1 MAVSVVRLT
10 DNATLWELGAEQ
22 GVTRMRYV
30 THPELVKEVC
40 PQCLYYHDTVWD
52 QDNPL
57 APEPPLH
64 PMCACTMEPEFDPG
78 SELGQDPDGEPIVA
92 EPAPELKPGEY
103 LTKKLAS
110 MPVAKQQKVI
120 GVVRTTLLRADLI
133 EVTQLMRRASGLRSV
148 DSLLKSTPNS
158 SGLLPGGSLSDA
170 DRRVNVSDDARP
182 SGEQPRGRVSSAA
195 ATTLPNLIGCVC
207 LNKQGRVGLIT
218 RVLESDRGP
227 LFSGPGLDGRG
238 LWTATAP
245 TVVAR
250 RLEDYRP

>member
-10 DNATLWELGAEQ
+10 DNASLWELGAEK
-22 GVTRMRYV
+22 GVTRMRFV

-52 QDNPL
+52 QNNPL

-103 LTKKLAS
+103 LAAKLKS
-110 MPVAKQQKVI
+110 MPVAKQQKVV

-133 EVTQLMRRASGLRSV
+133 EVTQLVRRVSGLRSV
-148 DSLLKSTPNS
+148 DSLLKSA
-158 SGLLPGGSLSDA
+158 G
-170 DRRVNVSDDARP
+170 
-182 SGEQPRGRVSSAA
+182 
-195 ATTLPNLIGCVC
+195 
-207 LNKQGRVGLIT
+207 IT
-218 RVLESDRGP
+218 QQELRTKSYAELQRI
-227 LFSGPGLDGRG
+227 
-238 LWTATAP
+238 A
-245 TVVAR
+245 AR
-250 RLEDYRP
+250 RLAERRRQEGQRARRRKTRRRSATRPGELGGGYYVV